1 MKTSFI
7 VRNREDKPY
16 FVATTSDVGTTFR
29 AITEDAK
36 GLVDAFKDEYK
47 NSKITKQELS
57 VALDRGMTV
66 EGPMPETLVAQA
78 LRRELKPK
86 EKSEDQVSAKDK

>member
-1 MKTSFI
+1 MKTAFI

-16 FVATTSDVGTTFR
+16 FVAVTSDDGTTFR
-29 AITEDAK
+29 AMSSDAK
-36 GLVDAFKDEYK
+36 ELLDAFKDEYK
-47 NSKITKQELS
+47 DSKITKQELS

-78 LRRELKPK
+78 LRREPKPSVTK
-86 EKSEDQVSAKDK
+86 P